1 MGDGPPSAAS
11 AFVDVRGRAVCGGP
25 RRRPGAARHDGQ
37 VSEVEVRAV
46 SAVDDDLG
54 RWLLTCWTD
63 VSNAGGAVGFVP
75 PVTEDDVAPVLDR
88 LLEGVRSGRDVLCL
102 LTVDGAMAGFAAL
115 VGSSSPLRRH
125 WATVLRVQVHPSR
138 QGGGLGR
145 VLMDGVHGIA
155 RSRGWEFLCLSARG
169 GTGLD
174 GFYRGLGYTEI
185 GRLPGAIRVAPGDDR
200 DEILLAR
207 RL

>member
-1 MGDGPPSAAS
+1 VFA
-11 AFVDVRGRAVCGGP
+11 
-25 RRRPGAARHDGQ
+25 
-37 VSEVEVRAV
+37 VEVRAV
-46 SAVDDDLG
+46 SAVDDVLRRDL
-54 RWLLTCWTD
+54 LSCWTD
-63 VSNAGGAVGFVP
+63 VTNAGGAVGFVP

-88 LLEGVRSGRDVLCL
+88 LLEGVHAGRDVLAL
-102 LTVDGAMAGFAAL
+102 LTVDGAPAGFATL

-145 VLMDGVHGIA
+145 ALMAGVHEIA
-155 RSRGWEFLCLSARG
+155 RERGWEFLYLTARG
-169 GTGLD
+169 GTGVD
-174 GFYRGLGYTEI
+174 GFYRGLGYAEI

-200 DEILLAR
+200 DDILLAC